1 MSYPVGAL
9 LAAVGLLL
17 LYPDPGAVLA
27 AEPGGPPPVAGARL
41 VEAWPAA
48 RSAGQEQD
56 TVAALVADLRALSEH
71 AAASATALD
80 RGDLAAARAAYAQF
94 DRGWEAVEDAVRARS
109 RDDYRAIERAMEDVR
124 RALLAEEPDAAA
136 ARTGLQALRAR
147 VSAFLEQLAAPAAVS
162 SAATPVGG
170 TADAAARDAL
180 RPWAARI
187 EAALARLEAGDAGG
201 ARAEFEAFR
210 AAWPGIED
218 GIRAASRPH
227 YREIER
233 AMADVRAAFD
243 AQPLDTA
250 AVRAALERL
259 RAVNAA
265 FLAGAPVPEPGEAE
279 AAARTAAGARPT
291 PATLIVLLDRLLA
304 ALDRE
309 DVATARA
316 DLRTFQDVWLEVEG
330 QVKARAPAVYT
341 AAENHTAEAA
351 AQLNRV
357 PPDLAGARATLVALR
372 AELAPVVEAGGR
384 YGMWDAAVILLR
396 EGLEALLVVAALL
409 AFLQRSGHADKQSW
423 VWAGGLAGIAASVV
437 VALTAQVVLDRAAA
451 NVSREAIE
459 GVTGLVAA
467 ALLLYVGYWLHSKA
481 SLAAWQKYI
490 HERSTAALARNSL
503 VGLASIAFLAVFR
516 EGAETVLF
524 YIGIAPGIGLADLLL
539 GLAIGAGGLVALGIL
554 VLVVGLRVPVRPF
567 FLAAT
572 VLIYYLCF
580 KFVGTGIHALQVAGV
595 VRATPA
601 PRVPA
606 WDWLGVFPTW
616 ETTLIQLVV
625 LLLILAA
632 TFGPH
637 LFQPRTAPVGTGS
650 SS

>member
-17 LYPDPGAVLA
+17 LHPDPGAVLA
-27 AEPGGPPPVAGARL
+27 AAPGGPPPVAGARL
-41 VEAWPAA
+41 VEAWPADRA
-48 RSAGQEQD
+48 AGQEQE
-56 TVAALVADLRALSEH
+56 TVAALVADLRALGEH
-71 AAASATALD
+71 AAASAAALD

-94 DRGWEAVEDAVRARS
+94 DRGWEAVEDEVRARS
-109 RDDYRAIERAMEDVR
+109 RDDYRAIERAMAEVR
-124 RALLAEEPDAAA
+124 RALLAEEPDVAA
-136 ARTGLQALRAR
+136 ARTGLQTLRGR
-147 VSAFLEQLAAPAAVS
+147 LSAFLAQLEAPATVS
-162 SAATPVGG
+162 SAATPVGE
-170 TADAAARDAL
+170 AAATTARDAL
-180 RPWAARI
+180 RPEAARI
-187 EAALARLEAGDAGG
+187 EAAIARLEAGDLAG

-210 AAWPGIED
+210 AAWPEVED
-218 GIRAASRPH
+218 EVRAASQPH
-227 YREIER
+227 YRAIER
-233 AMADVRAAFD
+233 AMARARAAFD
-243 AQPLDTA
+243 AQPPDTA
-250 AVRAALERL
+250 AVSAALERL
-259 RAVNAA
+259 RDVNAA
-265 FLAGAPVPEPGEAE
+265 FLSGAPVPEPEE
-279 AAARTAAGARPT
+279 SAAGARST
-291 PATLIVLLDRLLA
+291 PATLLEVLDRLLA

-309 DVATARA
+309 DVAAARA

-372 AELAPVVEAGGR
+372 AELAPVVEAGGH
-384 YGMWDAAVILLR
+384 YGVWDAAVILLR

-409 AFLQRSGHADKQSW
+409 AFLQRSGHADKQGW

-459 GVTGLVAA
+459 GATGLVAA

-572 VLIYYLCF
+572 VLIYYLCL

-595 VRATPA
+595 ARATPA

-616 ETTLIQLVV
+616 ETTLAQLAV

-637 LFQPRTAPVGTGS
+637 LFQPRTAPAGTRS